1 MRLLAYNT
9 KTKPRIQMLCGV
21 GLEHAEFDL
30 GLRGL
35 GVGQQLADQHLAE
48 AALANPPPPAHLV
61 KAGLQQ
67 IEIQPFLRGD
77 DCSALLSG
85 FFAARRSQRERARV
99 EP

>member
-48 AALANPPPPAHLV
+48 AAALANRRELDLNQMPRQA
-61 KAGLQQ
+61 
-67 IEIQPFLRGD
+67 I
-77 DCSALLSG
+77 
-85 FFAARRSQRERARV
+85 AADLD
-99 EP
+99 